1 MNMFI
6 HNYHQEINQGII
18 YISDKRE
25 NTQSSGRRSVR
36 NPEQTVLHLSHSKE
50 LNQLTSCR
58 RICNNWTFVC
68 SYLCKQN
75 MTTATKCTGCSEQRK
90 ARNQRTLYRQIIYIF
105 LLKKLTTASKCTG
118 YSEQRKARNKRTLYN
133 PGLAILHAGIYINQ
147 STRQR
152 NCTIIRHDRA
162 YYSKISIVKRQK
174 EEAEGTPA
182 ALPQRPPL

>member
-36 NPEQTVLHLSHSKE
+36 NPEQTVLHLSHSKV

-75 MTTATKCTGCSEQRK
+75 MTTATKCTGC
-90 ARNQRTLYRQIIYIF
+90 
-105 LLKKLTTASKCTG
+105 
-118 YSEQRKARNKRTLYN
+118 SEQRKARNKRTLYN